1 MKMYAEAAAFDDE
14 KLVEDVE
21 ESAAT
26 ATRYVQEIST
36 DGIFVHQDDEGR
48 DGKNPTDSTAYGVHI
63 SDDVDIIH
71 GGKVVASYGEAATI
85 GDEERSHAYLND
97 HSFQLFYGDEED
109 PYVHFSDL
117 RDVQVTVT
125 ETFTGDGSTAMF
137 TVTHSVYSVTSVEI
151 DGEETTAYLRSSW
164 TFSFNSAL
172 SSGSVLTITYV
183 TTLAP
188 MTDTFIGDGET
199 TSFTVNYTVYSISSV
214 RIDGTDTSA
223 YSRSGRALT
232 LTSAPSSGSVV
243 EITYLTT
250 NEVKAFT
257 LGDRNS
263 PVGTAIGNRSFA
275 VGTAN
280 LASGEKSFAHGTDNR
295 AAGSHSFASGYGCE
309 ASGSYSHAEGYN
321 TTASG
326 SYSHAEGY
334 NTTASGHTSHAEGSY
349 TTASGSYSR
358 AEGRYTTASAHASH
372 AEGYNTTAS
381 GSYSHA
387 EGSYTTASGSYSH
400 VEGKYNI
407 IDNANKYAHIIGN
420 GTSDSDRS
428 NAFTVDWN
436 GLLDSPSF
444 GTVPRVSYY
453 TLGGGSSGM
462 TMETF
467 MPAYLKYVMQN
478 VIEASTDYANKVW
491 MGVIVPSSRGIV
503 IFNVYGPPNSE
514 HMPQYGTGIYTNLG
528 ATGSAGTVSK
538 FSIYNYVITLAAL

>member
-117 RDVQVTVT
+117 RDAN
-125 ETFTGDGSTAMF
+125 GRA
-137 TVTHSVYSVTSVEI
+137 
-151 DGEETTAYLRSSW
+151 
-164 TFSFNSAL
+164 
-172 SSGSVLTITYV
+172 
-183 TTLAP
+183 TL
-188 MTDTFIGDGET
+188 TDTFIGDGET

-214 RIDGTDTSA
+214 TIDGTDTSA
-223 YSRSGRALT
+223 YSRSDRTFT

-263 PVGTAIGNRSFA
+263 PDGTAIGNLSFA

-280 LASGEKSFAHGTDNR
+280 LASGNKSFAHGTDNH
-295 AAGSHSFASGYGCE
+295 AIGSNSFASGYRCE
-309 ASGSYSHAEGYN
+309 ASGYYSHAEGVE

-326 SYSHAEGY
+326 SYSHAEGD
-334 NTTASGHTSHAEGSY
+334 G
-349 TTASGSYSR
+349 
-358 AEGRYTTASAHASH
+358 
-372 AEGYNTTAS
+372 TTAS

-387 EGSYTTASGSYSH
+387 EGNSTTARGSRSHAEGGVTTASGSYSH
-400 VEGKYNI
+400 AEGGGTTARGSHSHAEGVGTTASGSYSHAEGNHAVASGPMSHAEGYYTTASGSGSRTEGFETVASGLYAHASGEGTIAAKQNQFVTGKYNI
-407 IDNANKYAHIIGN
+407 EDTATDPGKYAYIIGN

-436 GLLDSPSF
+436 GLLDSSSF

-478 VIEASTDYANKVW
+478 VIEASPDYANKVW
-491 MGVIVPSSRGIV
+491 MGVIVPSSQGIV

-538 FSIYNYVITLAAL
+538 FSIYNYVITLAVL